1 MNLNVTVLG
10 IGRMGGA
17 MAATLRRAGFP
28 VRVWNRTGSRAE
40 EVAEPGEAVS
50 GAGVV
55 VTGSV
60 VTAGAARTLFG
71 KDPA

>member
-1 MNLNVTVLG
+1 MDVEELANIAVAKFGDERVVVAPVLADALEVA
-10 IGRMGGA
+10 IEI
-17 MAATLRRAGFP
+17 
-28 VRVWNRTGSRAE
+28 AE
-40 EVAEPGEAVS
+40 QVAEPGEAVS

>member
-1 MNLNVTVLG
+1 MDIDDLANVAVARFGDERVVT
-10 IGRMGGA
+10 
-17 MAATLRRAGFP
+17 AATLADAIE
-28 VRVWNRTGSRAE
+28 TAIAIAE
-40 EVAEPGEAVS
+40 EVGEQGEAVS